1 MTSKIRLS
9 RAEDEFRDYSYPTA
23 REDLADSCT
32 GTTVLFAD
40 GDADLGDL
48 VADIDQDRF
57 ESAEDAFAA
66 LQNVLPIEALGE
78 PGQSDGDA

>member
-1 MTSKIRLS
+1 MSTEISLS
-9 RAEDEFRDYSYPTA
+9 RVEPELRDCAYPATHA
-23 REDLADSCT
+23 DLVESCA

-48 VADIDQDRF
+48 VADIDQKEF

-66 LQNVLPIEALGE
+66 LQNVLPIEAVGE

>member
-1 MTSKIRLS
+1 MTSEVHLS
-9 RAEDEFRDYSYPTA
+9 HVQDEFRDHSYPA
-23 REDLADSCT
+23 PRDALVESCA

-40 GDADLGDL
+40 GDADLGAL
-48 VADIDQDRF
+48 LEEIEQERF
-57 ESAEDAFAA
+57 ESPEDAFAA

>member
-1 MTSKIRLS
+1 MTSEVKLS
-9 RAEDEFRDYSYPTA
+9 RVENEFDGHSYPAA
-23 REDLADSCT
+23 REELVESCA

-40 GDADLGDL
+40 GDADLGEL
-48 VADIDQDRF
+48 VAEIDQERF
-57 ESAEDAFAA
+57 ESAEDAFAS

>member
-1 MTSKIRLS
+1 MSDEIHLS
-9 RAEDEFRDYSYPTA
+9 RVEDELRSHSYPSE
-23 REDLADSCT
+23 RDDLVASFA

-48 VADIDQDRF
+48 VADIDQARF
-57 ESAEDAFAA
+57 ESAEDAYTA

>member
-1 MTSKIRLS
+1 MT
-9 RAEDEFRDYSYPTA
+9 DEIHLARVEEEFKTHSYPA
-23 REDLADSCT
+23 SRDDLAAACA

-40 GDADLGDL
+40 GDADLGEL
-48 VADIDQDRF
+48 LADIDQEEF
-57 ESAEDAFAA
+57 QSAEDVFAA

>member
-1 MTSKIRLS
+1 MTSEVHLARV
-9 RAEDEFRDYSYPTA
+9 ANEFTGHSYPVA
-23 REDLADSCT
+23 REDLVESCA

-48 VADIDQDRF
+48 VAEIDQRRF
-57 ESAEDAFAA
+57 ESGEDAFAA

>member
-1 MTSKIRLS
+1 MTDEVHLARV
-9 RAEDEFRDYSYPTA
+9 EDEFQDHSYPAA
-23 REDLADSCT
+23 RDDLVESCA

-40 GDADLGDL
+40 GDADLGEL
-48 VADIDQDRF
+48 LADIDQERF
-57 ESAEDAFAA
+57 QSAEDVFVA

>member
-1 MTSKIRLS
+1 MT
-9 RAEDEFRDYSYPTA
+9 AEVHLARVESEFRNYDYPTT
-23 REDLADSCT
+23 RDDLADSCA

-40 GDADLGDL
+40 GDADLGTL

-57 ESAEDAFAA
+57 ESAEDVFTA
-66 LQNVLPIEALGE
+66 LQNVLPVEALGE

>member
-1 MTSKIRLS
+1 MISEVHLS
-9 RAEDEFRDYSYPTA
+9 HVQDELRGRPYPAA
-23 REDLADSCT
+23 REELVESCA

-40 GDADLGDL
+40 GDADFGALL
-48 VADIDQDRF
+48 EEIDQERF
-57 ESAEDAFAA
+57 ESPDDAFAA